1 LLKLT
6 TFTNGN
12 NPLISHQNMFTEADL
27 ILIKECLLKRV
38 NENLKKFRKY
48 SEADLNSLKIVEKI
62 NLFVSV
68 KQA

>member
-1 LLKLT
+1 
-6 TFTNGN
+6 
-12 NPLISHQNMFTEADL
+12 MFTEPDL
-27 ILIKECLLKRV
+27 ILIKECLLQRV

-62 NLFVSV
+62 NLFVGV